1 MNVNK
6 SSTTTASISWQQQHK
21 RCVSFNP
28 MVEVCYLESSSASPS
43 IQEETIDSS
52 ELWWTA
58 RDYKQIK
65 NRCVYAVRRK
75 LYQCEMHDDSDDE
88 IDCNIDFEYRG
99 LERYMDDGNARA
111 LITNSVRAVTRE
123 QARQLLDGVF
133 EENSADLYLARVYGA
148 RCTHSKMKAERLGFL
163 DAREAMA
170 ALRSEW
176 ATPPVSPTR
185 SSLESEQPSS
195 SPSSSLPSSSLPS
208 SLSVKEQT
216 TENITDSSIAGR
228 QWQPKSIHCHS
239 SERVKFALTTVMTH
253 QRRAWI

>member
-1 MNVNK
+1 MGCIGINHATFGCGVPG
-6 SSTTTASISWQQQHK
+6 
-21 RCVSFNP
+21 R
-28 MVEVCYLESSSASPS
+28 VE
-43 IQEETIDSS
+43 
-52 ELWWTA
+52 
-58 RDYKQIK
+58 K
-65 NRCVYAVRRK
+65 
-75 LYQCEMHDDSDDE
+75 M
-88 IDCNIDFEYRG
+88 
-99 LERYMDDGNARA
+99 ERYMDDGNARA

-228 QWQPKSIHCHS
+228 QWQPKSIHRHS
-239 SERVKFALTTVMTH
+239 SERVPFQENLKFALTTVMTH